1 MPAQRPDGSTVYVSP
16 STAARYR
23 GEDAEQVPAAGEPDP
38 AVAAA
43 ADPVAEPIAESAAE
57 SEPVAEPAASS
68 ATAEP
73 GGDFALGADVL
84 APSAAKQRA
93 RANLNALALVASL
106 VAEDR
111 PATADEQRVL
121 AQWSGWGGVPQ
132 IFDTAKTEFDAERV
146 ELQELL
152 TPREYDAARL
162 STVNAHYTDPAI
174 AAAMWRAVE
183 RAGLPEGARVLE
195 PGCGSGHFLGSAPEG
210 VKMVGVELDPIT
222 AQIAHHLYPG
232 QQVRNHGFE
241 APFADNGAFTA
252 TIGNV
257 PFGNYAVYDD
267 VHNRTAATST
277 TTSSSSRSISPP
289 RAATSPSSPAPSP
302 PTLHGP
308 TPERTSRSSPTW
320 SALSGSRRPHTAARP
335 LPTC

>member
-1 MPAQRPDGSTVYVSP
+1 M
-16 STAARYR
+16 
-23 GEDAEQVPAAGEPDP
+23 
-38 AVAAA
+38 
-43 ADPVAEPIAESAAE
+43 
-57 SEPVAEPAASS
+57 
-68 ATAEP
+68 
-73 GGDFALGADVL
+73 
-84 APSAAKQRA
+84 
-93 RANLNALALVASL
+93 
-106 VAEDR
+106 
-111 PATADEQRVL
+111 L

-132 IFDTAKTEFDAERV
+132 IFDTAKTEFDAERA

-267 VHNRTAATST
+267 VHNPNSRNIHNHFIIKSLNLTA
-277 TTSSSSRSISPP
+277 

-302 PTLHGP
+302 PTPHGP
-308 TPERTSRSSPTW
+308 TPARTSRSSPTW

-335 LPTC
+335 PPTC